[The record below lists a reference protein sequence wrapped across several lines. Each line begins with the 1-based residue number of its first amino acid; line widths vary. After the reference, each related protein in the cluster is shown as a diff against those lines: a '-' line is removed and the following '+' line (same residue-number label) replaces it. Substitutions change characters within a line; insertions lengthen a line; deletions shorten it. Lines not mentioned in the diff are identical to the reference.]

1 MSLRNRWR
9 TTRIRRYRKR
19 IESLIDD
26 GQWAPALTAVID
38 FAQWAE
44 GNIDDAEVWLD
55 MTISAT
61 RIVGHLQDPAEY
73 RAFLSHFA
81 DPFLGDEERPR
92 PELLKAFAAISGH
105 VDPAVM
111 RSIGRW
117 LSDARPRWPL
127 GPYLIAHFL
136 EIDDRSDVDANIDAA
151 PTQFKI
157 AARRADAIDE
167 EHWRLHAELRR
178 GALLLTSGH
187 ARHQGRDILGQLNWS
202 ELRPE
207 EQLWMAV
214 ALANS
219 PQWTDRLR
227 SIDIVLDLH
236 DAVSRARPSHR
247 HLKLR
252 DLRRA
257 ASTLFKL
264 AGLDLPEAE
273 SRRIAQLSKT
283 LFDGPDRETW
293 SGFLEARQRLS
304 ELASLPFGESS
315 KAQPLL
321 DELSAIYPDRW
332 QPATRRFQ
340 ILEAGYR
347 GNYRAGDNPLSANG
361 RDHRLPIAD
370 SVAGLLDMLAIDD
383 APGVEV
389 DSDEV
394 ATAIDELNEVLDGLS
409 VDGDGAAARPVALVW
424 PRLLDA
430 ADLLDA
436 DTLGSRLKL
445 LARYHTAVA
454 PPPTYGWWNLAAHL
468 YDAAFDDAADVVATT
483 ALSTDRQSADDTV
496 RGEVAIRAF
505 ERATE
510 NRDTANARR
519 WLDELPA

>member
-61 RIVGHLQDPAEY
+61 RIVGHLKDPAEY
-73 RAFLSHFA
+73 RAFLTHFA

-92 PELLKAFAAISGH
+92 PELLKAFAGISEH
-105 VDPAVM
+105 VEPAVM

-127 GPYLIAHFL
+127 GPYLIAHFR
-136 EIDDRSDVDANIDAA
+136 EIDDSSDVDADIDAA
-151 PTQFKI
+151 ATQFGI
-157 AARRADAIDE
+157 AAQRAEAIDE
-167 EHWRLHAELRR
+167 RHWQLHAELRR

-187 ARHQGRDILGQLNWS
+187 ARRQGRDILGQLNWS

-227 SIDIVLDLH
+227 SIDIVLDLY

-264 AGLDLPEAE
+264 AGLNLPEAE
-273 SRRIAQLSKT
+273 SRRIAQLSET
-283 LFDGPDRETW
+283 LFDGPRREKW
-293 SGFLEARQRLS
+293 SDFLEARQRLS
-304 ELASLPFGESS
+304 ELASLPFDESS
-315 KAQPLL
+315 KAQALL
-321 DELSAIYPDRW
+321 DELSAVHPERW

-347 GNYRAGDNPLSANG
+347 GTYRANDNTLSANG

-370 SVAGLLDMLAIDD
+370 RVAELLDMLAIDD
-383 APGVEV
+383 ASRVEI

-394 ATAIDELNEVLDGLS
+394 ATAIDDLNDVLDGLS

-424 PRLLDA
+424 PRLLDVA
-430 ADLLDA
+430 SHLDVDA
-436 DTLGSRLKL
+436 LSSRLTM
-445 LARYHTAVA
+445 LARHHTTLA
-454 PPPTYGWWNLAAHL
+454 PPPTYGWWNLSAHL

-483 ALSTDRQSADDTV
+483 ALSADRQRADETL
-496 RGEVAIRAF
+496 RGEVATRAF
-505 ERATE
+505 ERAVE